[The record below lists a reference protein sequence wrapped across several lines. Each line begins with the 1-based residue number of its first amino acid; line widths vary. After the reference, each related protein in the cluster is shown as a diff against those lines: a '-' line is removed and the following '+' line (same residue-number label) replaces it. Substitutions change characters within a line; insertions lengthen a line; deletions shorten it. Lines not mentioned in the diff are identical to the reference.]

1 MFKLG
6 YSGAG
11 TLIYQVGGKDDVKV
25 LLGRR
30 INNPGKGLWSIFG
43 GGWENKDRNYKG
55 EPDLKETARR
65 EMCEET
71 GFSLD
76 YKNKKFLTKIWSIN
90 LPIFKFDVFALRM
103 VRRKLPK
110 HYGEFSY
117 VKWFDINEI
126 PAENQC
132 NRFLHEE
139 VNELKKFLVK
149 HGHLSAV

>member
-11 TLIYQVGGKDDVKV
+11 TLIYQVAGKDDVKV

-30 INNPGKGLWSIFG
+30 INNPDKGLWSIFG
-43 GGWENKDRNYKG
+43 GGWEYKDGNKKG
-55 EPDLKETARR
+55 KPNLKETARR

-71 GFSLD
+71 GFHLD
-76 YKNKKFLTKIWSIN
+76 KTNKKFLTKIWSLN

-103 VRRKLPK
+103 VKRKLPAK
-110 HYGEFSY
+110 CWEFSY

-126 PAENQC
+126 P
-132 NRFLHEE
+132 EE
-139 VNELKKFLVK
+139 RQMTLLN
-149 HGHLSAV
+149 